1 MKNYNYWQTMILV
14 VLSSI
19 IAYYI
24 IGGIAMDKGVGKL
37 HYSSTLKETISQKT
51 VINTYI
57 VLDANEHQV
66 SEAWV
71 EYARSYNI
79 FDRKKIEKD
88 KVLLSIA
95 NLKEFEEIENIGI
108 VILIYFI

>member
-1 MKNYNYWQTMILV
+1 MQEA
-14 VLSSI
+14 I
-19 IAYYI
+19 IF
-24 IGGIAMDKGVGKL
+24 
-37 HYSSTLKETISQKT
+37 
-51 VINTYI
+51 
-57 VLDANEHQV
+57 
-66 SEAWV
+66 
-71 EYARSYNI
+71 